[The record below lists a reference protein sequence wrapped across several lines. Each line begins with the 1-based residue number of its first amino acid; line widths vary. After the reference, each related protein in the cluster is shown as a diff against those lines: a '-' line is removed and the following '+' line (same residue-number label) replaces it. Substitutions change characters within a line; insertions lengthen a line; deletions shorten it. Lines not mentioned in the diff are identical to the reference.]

1 MITYLMLG
9 CAVIYVLRKWILFHK
24 YTKNLPSYE
33 QIDSDLIVEL
43 NAKSPSNGGS

>member
-9 CAVIYVLRKWILFHK
+9 LAAIYFLRKWILFRK
-24 YTKNLPSYE
+24 YNKNQPSYE

-43 NAKSPSNGGS
+43 NAKSHSNGGS